1 MPVVL
6 MTLPIMS
13 TALRTVIRIVPPL
26 ASIVPLFLTLFEK
39 LLTVSPAVVA
49 AVGSATR
56 NDTSPL
62 PAKSIVKS
70 RPPPKA
76 IFPNVAL
83 INAPL
88 LRFSTF
94 LPASTAYPDGTLIWP
109 SLVMAASVASENT
122 KLPLVLLKKLTSVM
136 LAVVA
141 RNPAALTL
149 PVEPMTV
156 PLGLRI
162 QTWPCAVIV
171 PSILKGVV
179 PLLRLSVIDWL
190 PLNWSKFKVSPS
202 FNSMTDQTSTARRSF
217 CVTVNVLVASSLW
230 NVTTGVTAGVPD
242 PGIGATVN
250 GIVGAGTPSLAA
262 ASAGMPTAKASVV
275 RNDSR
280 RIARRRVRP

>member
-1 MPVVL
+1 
-6 MTLPIMS
+6 MTPPIAL
-13 TALRTVIRIVPPL
+13 TALRTVIRIVPPS
-26 ASIVPLFLTLFEK
+26 ASIVPLFVTLFEK
-39 LLTVSPAVVA
+39 LLGVAPA
-49 AVGSATR
+49 GSSTR

-62 PAKSIVKS
+62 PSKLIVKA

-76 IFPNVAL
+76 IVPNLAL
-83 INAPL
+83 TNVPL
-88 LRFSTF
+88 LAMELMVPMFATF
-94 LPASTAYPDGTLIWP
+94 LPASTAYPDGTLISP
-109 SLVMAASVASENT
+109 LFSMAASVAPENVKT
-122 KLPLVLLKKLTSVM
+122 PSVLLKKSTSVM

-250 GIVGAGTPSLAA
+250 GIVGAGTPSLAT